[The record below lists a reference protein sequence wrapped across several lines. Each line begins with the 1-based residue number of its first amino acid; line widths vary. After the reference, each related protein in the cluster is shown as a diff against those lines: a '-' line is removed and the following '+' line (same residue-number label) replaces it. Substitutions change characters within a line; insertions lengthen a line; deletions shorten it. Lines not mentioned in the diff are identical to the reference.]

1 MSNVI
6 TMTRVK
12 WIASILFPLAVYAMV
27 DPGVHPK
34 LPLFFAITTWAIT
47 VWALEILPTVPSSA
61 AMTFLFVLGGVADP
75 KVVFA
80 PWSSFLPWL
89 CLAALVLGDALER
102 TGLTRRMALRLMLLV
117 GASFRNTVIALM
129 VTGIFMAF
137 ILPDIM
143 CRVLIFVAIAHGL
156 AMALDLK
163 PSSRISS
170 ALIMAGF
177 CAATSPGYGF
187 LTGTEMALISMSIA
201 EPLIGAVG
209 WGEYTLANLPFV
221 LLYCSFSVFM
231 CLYIIPGKEHVP
243 HEDHL
248 KEVITERLNAMGPMS
263 RDEWKLLGLMVVAIV
278 GLLTQKV
285 HGMPGTFVYAL
296 IGLCCYLPWIGLAKA
311 EDARHLNVGF
321 IVFVVAC
328 LSMGAVAVHLG
339 AAKWIAG
346 MLVPFME
353 TLSPTMSILTAY
365 MSSLTINFVLTPLAA
380 VSSMTAPMV
389 EIAAALGINPK
400 PMLYAFLIGLDQ
412 YIFPYE
418 YILYM
423 YAFSTGYITAKH
435 MFFALGLRMIFV
447 AVGIMT
453 IQVPYWT
460 FLGLL

>member
-1 MSNVI
+1 
-6 TMTRVK
+6 
-12 WIASILFPLAVYAMV
+12 
-27 DPGVHPK
+27 
-34 LPLFFAITTWAIT
+34 
-47 VWALEILPTVPSSA
+47 
-61 AMTFLFVLGGVADP
+61 
-75 KVVFA
+75 
-80 PWSSFLPWL
+80 
-89 CLAALVLGDALER
+89 
-102 TGLTRRMALRLMLLV
+102 
-117 GASFRNTVIALM
+117 
-129 VTGIFMAF
+129 
-137 ILPDIM
+137 
-143 CRVLIFVAIAHGL
+143 
-156 AMALDLK
+156 
-163 PSSRISS
+163 
-170 ALIMAGF
+170 MAGF

-248 KEVITERLNAMGPMS
+248 KEVITERLNAMGPMT

-435 MFFALGLRMIFV
+435 MFLALGLRMIFV